1 MDDEPV
7 GEDESSRGE
16 DEMPPTTDLAG
27 RRRRGSETAGGLV
40 RRVRRRLDVSQR
52 GLAELLGVEASRV
65 ARWETGRTPPG
76 VGELEAVLALVGLR
90 LVAVDA
96 EGEVVDPMSEEAVR
110 DRAGRRYPA
119 HADLRTAGWWIP
131 PGSWLTAGPVPTTP
145 PGSARGPAGHYDRGG
160 SGTPCGILRQPD
172 DHPTQA
178 RMWCARSW
186 TPSGAAPPETGA
198 QPSPPPD

>member
-1 MDDEPV
+1 MDDESV
-7 GEDESSRGE
+7 GEGESSRGE
-16 DEMPPTTDLAG
+16 DETPRTADLAG
-27 RRRRGSETAGGLV
+27 RRRRASETAGGLV

-52 GLAELLGVEASRV
+52 GLAEILGVEASRV

-131 PGSWLTAGPVPTTP
+131 PGSRLTARAGADERR
-145 PGSARGPAGHYDRGG
+145 SAALGDPQVYYDLGWQRDAVRHFYGV
-160 SGTPCGILRQPD
+160 PD
-172 DHPTQA
+172 DHLTLA
-178 RMWCARSW
+178 RIVARLRTLDAERRRAS
-186 TPSGAAPPETGA
+186 
-198 QPSPPPD
+198 

>member
-1 MDDEPV
+1 M
-7 GEDESSRGE
+7 
-16 DEMPPTTDLAG
+16 A
-27 RRRRGSETAGGLV
+27 SETAGGLV

-52 GLAELLGVEASRV
+52 GLAEILGVEASRV

-131 PGSWLTAGPVPTTP
+131 PGSWLTARAGADERR
-145 PGSARGPAGHYDRGG
+145 SAALGDPQVYYDLGWQRDAVRHFYGV
-160 SGTPCGILRQPD
+160 PD
-172 DHPTQA
+172 DHLTLA
-178 RMWCARSW
+178 RIVARLRALDAERRRAS
-186 TPSGAAPPETGA
+186 
-198 QPSPPPD
+198 

>member
-1 MDDEPV
+1 MDDERV
-7 GEDESSRGE
+7 GEDECSRAE
-16 DEMPPTTDLAG
+16 DETPPTTDLAG

-52 GLAELLGVEASRV
+52 GLAEILGVEASRV

-96 EGEVVDPMSEEAVR
+96 EGEVVDPMSDEAVR

-131 PGSWLTAGPVPTTP
+131 PGSWLTARAGADERR
-145 PGSARGPAGHYDRGG
+145 SAALGDPQVYYDLGWQRDAVRHFYGV
-160 SGTPCGILRQPD
+160 PD
-172 DHPTQA
+172 DHLTLA
-178 RMWCARSW
+178 RIVARLRALDAERRRAS
-186 TPSGAAPPETGA
+186 
-198 QPSPPPD
+198 

>member
-16 DEMPPTTDLAG
+16 GEMPRTADLAG
-27 RRRRGSETAGGLV
+27 RRRRASETAGGLV

-131 PGSWLTAGPVPTTP
+131 PGSWLTGRAGADERR
-145 PGSARGPAGHYDRGG
+145 SAALGDPQVYYDLGWQRDAVRHFYGV
-160 SGTPCGILRQPD
+160 PD
-172 DHPTQA
+172 DHLTLA
-178 RMWCARSW
+178 RILARLR
-186 TPSGAAPPETGA
+186 A
-198 QPSPPPD
+198 QDAERRRAS

>member
-1 MDDEPV
+1 MDDERV

-16 DEMPPTTDLAG
+16 DETPPTTDLAG

-52 GLAELLGVEASRV
+52 GLAEILGVEASRV

-96 EGEVVDPMSEEAVR
+96 EGEVVDPMSEEAIR

-131 PGSWLTAGPVPTTP
+131 PGSWLTARAGADERR
-145 PGSARGPAGHYDRGG
+145 SAALGDPQVYYDLGWQRDAVRHFYGA
-160 SGTPCGILRQPD
+160 PD
-172 DHPTQA
+172 DHLTLA
-178 RMWCARSW
+178 RIVARLRTLDAERRRAS
-186 TPSGAAPPETGA
+186 
-198 QPSPPPD
+198 